1 MSRRA
6 DIPKT
11 SPAVPTSAA
20 TSVVQSKSGNNVS
33 SSPKNFLDGKNKM
46 KIGVVVLVA
55 LVAAVFLVKTIKKSR
70 KKPEPEVTEEV
81 APPPQQWKT
90 NFEAPPNPRPM
101 PMARHHHMAPPPAP
115 VRHVSSPPPPSTP
128 QVSPG
133 VKMRPAP
140 RNVSMPPSDNGGVG
154 GSIQTIRPESTR
166 PEREES
172 VNGMPPADSSP
183 PPPSSDAPPPS
194 NPPPPPPPPP
204 LPKVDG
210 SDMTAI

>member
-11 SPAVPTSAA
+11 SPAVPAAA

-33 SSPKNFLDGKNKM
+33 SSSPKSFLDGKNKM

-70 KKPEPEVTEEV
+70 KKQEPEVTEEV
-81 APPPQQWKT
+81 TPPPQQWKT
-90 NFEAPPNPRPM
+90 NFEAPPNPRP
-101 PMARHHHMAPPPAP
+101 RHHMPPPHPAP
-115 VRHVSSPPPPSTP
+115 VRHVSPPPPP
-128 QVSPG
+128 HVNPG

-140 RNVSMPPSDNGGVG
+140 RNVSIPPSDNGGVG
-154 GSIQTIRPESTR
+154 GSIQNIRPESTR
-166 PEREES
+166 PDRQES
-172 VNGMPPADSSP
+172 ENVIPPADSSP
-183 PPPSSDAPPPS
+183 PPPSSEAPPP
-194 NPPPPPPPPP
+194 NPISPPP
-204 LPKVDG
+204 LPQVDG